1 MKKQLLLIT
10 LMAVA
15 TLSINGSVGSTL
27 AKTSLQMT
35 GVAITSIASVELA
48 QIAKDFYKKML
59 ADSYQAGFDAAQAL
73 IAELPVLAEAPKATI
88 DHSAIKITCLLGACV
103 GATYYLTK
111 KTSSTESAKTELGD
125 TVIAETA
132 QIAVD
137 LHKDTLDMAY
147 TESYQFI
154 KAMLYQA
161 VVESSPL
168 RKACII
174 ATCAGAYIWT
184 KKLTASMPTTK
195 KEESKK

>member
-1 MKKQLLLIT
+1 MKKQLFLAA
-10 LMAVA
+10 LMAIT
-15 TLSINGSVGSTL
+15 TLSVKASIGSTL
-27 AKTSLQMT
+27 AKTGLQIT
-35 GVAITSIASVELA
+35 GIAATSIVSVELA
-48 QIAKDFYKKML
+48 QLAKDFYKKTL

-73 IAELPVLAEAPKATI
+73 VKESPVVEVPT
-88 DHSAIKITCLLGACV
+88 DHSTLKIACLLGACV

-111 KTSSTESAKTELGD
+111 KTTSTESAKTELGD

-174 ATCAGAYIWT
+174 ATCAAAYIWT
-184 KKLTASMPTTK
+184 KKLTASMPTTEKEDTK
-195 KEESKK
+195 KEKK